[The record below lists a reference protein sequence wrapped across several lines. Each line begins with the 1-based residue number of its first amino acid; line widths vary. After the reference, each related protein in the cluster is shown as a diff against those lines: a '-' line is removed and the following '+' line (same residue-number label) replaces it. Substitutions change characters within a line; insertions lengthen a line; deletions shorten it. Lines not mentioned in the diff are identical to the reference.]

1 MAHPGNG
8 PQSVDQPASSRVDL
22 PAMKA
27 IILAGGEATRL
38 RPLTCN
44 TPKIMVP
51 VLNRPYLEHLA
62 DYLRRHGILE
72 MILAVGKLPDRVQR
86 HFGDGDRF
94 GVRIAYSTEECPLGT
109 AGAVKNADRFIDD
122 SFLVFN
128 GDILT
133 DIDLST
139 MIQAH
144 RGNRAMATLAL
155 TPVDDPTIYGVV
167 ETDASGRVHRFT
179 EKPSWDM
186 VKTNMINAG
195 IYVLEPDI
203 LSHIA
208 PDTFSMFERDVFPPL
223 LEGGY
228 RIYGYP
234 SHDYWIDIGT
244 PDKYLRLHHDL
255 LRRST
260 EAAVEFQGERTVH
273 PSARIEGPALI
284 GESCSVG
291 KDSLVRGPAVLGA
304 RCDVGEGAILDGVV
318 LWPDSRV
325 GSGARLKNCLVA
337 SGCRIGEESEIPEGC
352 VLGEDV
358 VIERGSKIS
367 GGVRVWPADFTD
379 PSKT

>member
-1 MAHPGNG
+1 
-8 PQSVDQPASSRVDL
+8 
-22 PAMKA
+22 MKA

-51 VLNRPYLEHLA
+51 ILNRPYLEHLA
-62 DYLRRHGILE
+62 DYLKVHGILE

-94 GVRIAYSTEECPLGT
+94 GVKIAYSTEESPLGT

-133 DIDLST
+133 DIDLT
-139 MIQAH
+139 AMIQAH
-144 RGNRAMATLAL
+144 RRNTAMATLAL

-179 EKPSWDM
+179 EKPSWEM
-186 VKTNMINAG
+186 VTTNMINAG

-223 LEGGY
+223 LEGGHP
-228 RIYGYP
+228 IYGYP

-244 PDKYLRLHHDL
+244 PDKYLKLHHDL

-260 EAAVEFQGERTVH
+260 DAAVEFQGEHEVH
-273 PSARIEGPALI
+273 PSARIEGPAVI
-284 GESCSVG
+284 GEFCSVAR
-291 KDSLVRGPAVLGA
+291 DSLIIGPAVLGA
-304 RCDVGEGAILDGVV
+304 NCHVGEGAILDGVV
-318 LWPDSRV
+318 LWPDCRV
-325 GSGARLKNCLVA
+325 GRGARLKNCLIA
-337 SGCRIGEESEIPEGC
+337 SGCRIGEESEIPGGC
-352 VLGEDV
+352 VLGDGV
-358 VIERGSKIS
+358 VIEMGSRLSS
-367 GGVRVWPADFTD
+367 GARTWPAGYPNPDATMR
-379 PSKT
+379 